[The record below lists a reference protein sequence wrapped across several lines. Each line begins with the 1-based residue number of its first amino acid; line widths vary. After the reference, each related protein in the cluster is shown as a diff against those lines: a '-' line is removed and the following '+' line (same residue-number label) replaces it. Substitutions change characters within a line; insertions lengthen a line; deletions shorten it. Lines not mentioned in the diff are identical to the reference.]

1 MCICYECIYIY
12 SHVESLVMGAGIRY
26 VGSIFIGL
34 VIELKV
40 KDRVK
45 GKREKGMS

>member
-1 MCICYECIYIY
+1 
-12 SHVESLVMGAGIRY
+12 MGAGIRY

-34 VIELKV
+34 EVELKV

-45 GKREKGMS
+45 GKRNELEGNRIVVVI